1 LRHGDDSDAVSA
13 FCVLYRLQPDLFTVL
28 SVASLFI
35 FRKRPGWPKLRPVSF
50 CFPAIPLAYILVGA
64 CMIGYGV
71 IWQPVASVSALA
83 TIGAG
88 AAVYHL
94 WLRPRAG

>member
-1 LRHGDDSDAVSA
+1 
-13 FCVLYRLQPDLFTVL
+13 
-28 SVASLFI
+28 
-35 FRKRPGWPKLRPVSF
+35 VSF

-64 CMIGYGV
+64 CMIAYGIV
-71 IWQPVASVSALA
+71 WQPVASVTALA

-88 AAVYHL
+88 AAVYHV